1 MTELTGSGQPIPL
14 GSNYRIR
21 APGVLGQANL
31 VLRRPVVGT
40 TRSITAAVERPA
52 LDRAFASHDMTDV
65 ATIDVAVTR
74 QIAVPAGSALR
85 APGGDDA
92 LELEVPAPP
101 AGYDTVVLAVD
112 ESGAITWN
120 YPLADDNS
128 IAAPVT
134 RGAGGVVRFR
144 VPRTPAVTPPA
155 GTVRTRSLFGA
166 VGKKILK
173 VLIYPITDRLV
184 GGLVDTFAGKWESG
198 HRPYRLRTVGPDDYT
213 SQDVPTLGKQDP
225 AWQRLGAGRALL
237 FIHGTFS
244 STHSAFA
251 GLSREDIQS
260 LSDVYGGRLFAFDHF
275 TLSHAPSRNV
285 DELAA
290 MLPDDVP
297 LDVDII
303 CHSRG
308 GLVSREIVERN
319 IEHGLQQKLTVGKV
333 IFVGAA
339 NAGTVLTHPDHMVH
353 MIDRMTTAID
363 VLPDNPAT
371 WILEGIITAVKV
383 VGHGGLASLDGL
395 ASMNPTGTYLGTLG
409 GAQSGRAQYRGIS
422 ADFEPKGTP
431 FDRLALKRLA
441 GDALMDRIFENE
453 ENDLVVPTAGVG
465 TASGPCFPIP
475 DSDML
480 RLDASTGVIHT
491 TYFANQLVRDRLK
504 AWATG

>member
-14 GSNYRIR
+14 GSNYRLR
-21 APGVLGQANL
+21 APGLQGQANL
-31 VLRRPVVGT
+31 VLRRAVVGT
-40 TRSITAAVERPA
+40 TRSSTAALERPS
-52 LDRAFASHDMTDV
+52 LDRALASQDMTDV
-65 ATIDVAVTR
+65 ATIDVTVTR
-74 QIAVPAGSALR
+74 QVAPPAGSALR

-101 AGYDTVVLAVD
+101 AGFDTVVMAVD

-120 YPLADDNS
+120 FPLAPDNS
-128 IAAPVT
+128 IAPPAT
-134 RGAGGVVRFR
+134 RGAGAVVRFR

-155 GTVRTRSLFGA
+155 GTPRTRSLFGT

-184 GGLVDTFAGKWESG
+184 GPLVNTFAEKWESS
-198 HRPYRLRTVGPDDYT
+198 HHPYRLRTVSADDYA
-213 SQDVPTLGKQDP
+213 SPDAPTLTKDDP
-225 AWQRLGAGRALL
+225 TWQRLGAGRALL

-251 GLSREDIQS
+251 GLSRDDVQQ
-260 LSDVYGGRLFAFDHF
+260 LSDAYGGRLFAFDHF
-275 TLSHAPSRNV
+275 TLAHSPSRNV
-285 DELAA
+285 NELVTL
-290 MLPDDVP
+290 LPDSIP

-308 GLVSREIVERN
+308 GLVSREIVEHHV
-319 IEHGLQQKLTVGKV
+319 EHGLQGRLTVGKV

-339 NAGTVLTHPDHMVH
+339 NAGTVLTQPDHMIH

-383 VGHGGLASLDGL
+383 VGHGGLQSLDGL
-395 ASMNPTGTYLGTLG
+395 ASMNPQGTYLGTLG
-409 GAQSGRAQYRGIS
+409 GAQSGRALYRGIC

-431 FDRLALKRLA
+431 FDRLALKKFA
-441 GDALMDRIFENE
+441 GNALMDRFFENE
-453 ENDLVVPTAGVG
+453 PNDLVVPTAGVG
-465 TASGPCFPIP
+465 TASGPCFPIA
-475 DSDML
+475 DTDML
-480 RLDASTGVIHT
+480 TLDASTGVIHT
-491 TYFANQLVRDRLK
+491 TYFSHPLVRDRLK